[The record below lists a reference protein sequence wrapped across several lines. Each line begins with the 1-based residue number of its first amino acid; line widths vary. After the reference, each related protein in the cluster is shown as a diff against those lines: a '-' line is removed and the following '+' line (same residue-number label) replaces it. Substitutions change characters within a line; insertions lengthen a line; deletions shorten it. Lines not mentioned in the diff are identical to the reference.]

1 MLGGGGGGGGGGAGL
16 GLDFSA
22 VIQAAVVGL
31 VLFSAAV
38 VAVRR
43 AASRYFVVDAAGFAA
58 SYDDHH
64 HHHHSPPAYPMSP
77 KGSQQERGAAG
88 GEVSGPCAACGV
100 VTSKKCSRCKSVRYW
115 CVSSS
120 SPPCPLLVLPCNGYG
135 AARDLAFLPNS
146 QRNLSLPL
154 CDLVVGAG
162 NRTGIL
168 ASAWCSLV
176 RESNFHNHGLVSRKI
191 GVPGE

>member
-1 MLGGGGGGGGGGAGL
+1 MRR
-16 GLDFSA
+16 
-22 VIQAAVVGL
+22 
-31 VLFSAAV
+31 
-38 VAVRR
+38 VRR
-43 AASRYFVVDAAGFAA
+43 R
-58 SYDDHH
+58 HL
-64 HHHHSPPAYPMSP
+64 
-77 KGSQQERGAAG
+77 QEVLPVQARA
-88 GEVSGPCAACGV
+88 VL
-100 VTSKKCSRCKSVRYW
+100 VRLLL
-115 CVSSS
+115 
-120 SPPCPLLVLPCNGYG
+120 PCPFLVLPCNGYG

-176 RESNFHNHGLVSRKI
+176 RESNFHNHGLVSCKI